1 MPQLS
6 HMHYLAIS
14 HVCPIS
20 GAVLPALLGLDL
32 PQNAKYCNVIILC
45 SQLIRTSPPS
55 AEIHTI
61 GNGSCKTD
69 RQYDNG
75 GSKPVL
81 NDIHTIR
88 NRSCKTDGY
97 DDGKS
102 NPALNIARTS
112 EQIPVI

>member
-1 MPQLS
+1 MPELG

-32 PQNAKYCNVIILC
+32 PQNAKKYCNVIILC

-61 GNGSCKTD
+61 GNGIVQD
-69 RQYDNG
+69 RQKYDNG
-75 GSKPVL
+75 VASL
-81 NDIHTIR
+81 F
-88 NRSCKTDGY
+88 
-97 DDGKS
+97 
-102 NPALNIARTS
+102 
-112 EQIPVI
+112 